1 MFNDLD
7 PILHSQLRLAVVSL
21 LIGLEEAEFVYL
33 KEKTKSSAGNLSL
46 QIDKLNTAGYIKVRK
61 AFKGKYPVTIC
72 KITPKGLNAFE
83 NYVAS
88 IKAYIKVDRIVF
100 DFRQFLKS
108 YLCWQFGNGIY
119 ISIANCQTVIL
130 PFFHGVFLPSID
142 PICQ

>member
-88 IKAYIKVDRIVF
+88 IKAYIKVD
-100 DFRQFLKS
+100 
-108 YLCWQFGNGIY
+108 
-119 ISIANCQTVIL
+119 
-130 PFFHGVFLPSID
+130 
-142 PICQ
+142 

>member
-1 MFNDLD
+1 
-7 PILHSQLRLAVVSL
+7 VSL

-88 IKAYIKVDRIVF
+88 IKAYIKVD
-100 DFRQFLKS
+100 
-108 YLCWQFGNGIY
+108 
-119 ISIANCQTVIL
+119 
-130 PFFHGVFLPSID
+130 
-142 PICQ
+142 